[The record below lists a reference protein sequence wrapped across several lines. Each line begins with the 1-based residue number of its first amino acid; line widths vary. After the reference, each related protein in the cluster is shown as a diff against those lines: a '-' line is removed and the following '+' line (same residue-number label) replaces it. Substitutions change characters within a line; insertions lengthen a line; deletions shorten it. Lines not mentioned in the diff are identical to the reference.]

1 MSWMTSWVTLLAVAV
16 VLVVIAALTGARP
29 DDTKPVAQTRLMKV
43 ARIILVVVAAIL
55 VVVAFLF
62 WQGAS

>member
-16 VLVVIAALTGARP
+16 VLVVIAAFTGARP
-29 DDTKPVAQTRLMKV
+29 DDTKPVGQTRLMKV